1 MLTGTLPQQIH
12 APTAPWY
19 HRPAATRCDDIAII
33 GGGIVSALTALALQR
48 RGAVVTLYCADAQP
62 AQGASGNR
70 QGALY
75 PLLNGKMMHWKPFL
89 PVPLPLPAVST
100 TNCLSKGSPLTISG
114 AVSAN

>member
-62 AQGASGNR
+62 AQGHQATDKG
-70 QGALY
+70 
-75 PLLNGKMMHWKPFL
+75 H
-89 PVPLPLPAVST
+89 ST
-100 TNCLSKGSPLTISG
+100 RCSMVK
-114 AVSAN
+114 